1 MRNNLLFYEKN
12 ERIYSDYLH
21 FCENVNPNFI
31 FLCGTIT
38 QKHERIG
45 LYTYINYRE
54 VYMIIHSK
62 LMKCIIGLALI
73 LLSIGTVSVVSSGAA
88 YAAEANASVKVND
101 KKVKLSDSVIVQ
113 KNRMYV
119 PAASIAS
126 MLGANVSWNNE
137 NEELTLD
144 TELNDEVVFGNGVP
158 VVYFNDIRYRMDAVP
173 FIEDGRLY
181 VPLRQLAE
189 VLHADLSWNNDSN
202 TAELTEVERA
212 AVTEEYGL
220 AEISDEYGIGAST
233 LLKRNGLS
241 SKDKVKP
248 GVKLKVIIPSFLDNP
263 AATYSQSDLTLLA
276 RISVVEA
283 GKTSYE
289 GQVAIANVILN
300 RVKDPKFP
308 KSIHD
313 VIYSGKQF
321 PPAHNGLLD
330 QTKPTASAL
339 RAAKDALN
347 GKNNIED
354 AVYFFNPRVTK
365 GAFWSSLDVVV
376 TIGSHSFAK

>member
-1 MRNNLLFYEKN
+1 
-12 ERIYSDYLH
+12 
-21 FCENVNPNFI
+21 
-31 FLCGTIT
+31 
-38 QKHERIG
+38 
-45 LYTYINYRE
+45 
-54 VYMIIHSK
+54 MIIHSK

-73 LLSIGTVSVVSSGAA
+73 LLSIGTVSVVSSKAA
-88 YAAEANASVKVND
+88 YAAEENASIKVND

-119 PAASIAS
+119 PAAAIAT
-126 MLGANVSWNNE
+126 MLGANVSWDNE

-158 VVYFNDIRYRMDAVP
+158 VVYFNDTRYRMDAFP
-173 FIEDGRLY
+173 FMEDGRLY

-189 VLHADLSWNNDSN
+189 VLHADLSWDNDSN

-220 AEISDEYGIGAST
+220 AEISEKYGIGAST
-233 LLKRNGLS
+233 LLKRNGLD
-241 SKDKVKP
+241 SKDQVKP
-248 GVKLKVIIPSFLDNP
+248 GAKLKVIIPSFLDNP
-263 AATYSQSDLTLLA
+263 AASYSQSDLTLLA
-276 RISVVEA
+276 KISVVEA
-283 GKTSYE
+283 GRTSYE
-289 GQVAIANVILN
+289 GQLAIANVILN

-330 QTKPTASAL
+330 KTKPTASAL

-354 AVYFFNPRVTK
+354 AVYFFNPRVTR